1 MKLAKDQIARQFSRA
16 AATYDQAAQLQNEMA
31 ERLIAA
37 IPAHAAGTLVDLGCG
52 TGWALDQ
59 LAHAKRFELTAID
72 LAPGMVEIARSR
84 VPTATF
90 HCCDLEETPLP
101 ENLADIVFSNAAIQ
115 WCDFCSALR
124 EMVRICKPGGHL
136 LFSTFGSNTL
146 NELKSA
152 WQLTGDASDRVH
164 ELEPL
169 SIIESTLDELA
180 LQHYELASSCRE
192 MSFESVDAMLQGIK
206 QLGATNASTT
216 RQTGLLGTS
225 RYRKFRQVFEQRLA
239 DSGHLTLTFECVFVT
254 AIK

>member
-37 IPAHAAGTLVDLGCG
+37 IPANAVGELVDLGCG
-52 TGWALDQ
+52 TGWALYQ
-59 LAHAKRFELTAID
+59 LAQTKRFKLTAID

-90 HCCDLEETPLP
+90 YCCDLEETSMP
-101 ENLADIVFSNAAIQ
+101 ENSADIVFSNAAIQ
-115 WCDFCSALR
+115 WCDFSDALG
-124 EMVRICKPGGHL
+124 EMERICRPGGHI

-152 WQLTGDASDRVH
+152 WKLTGDVSDRVH
-164 ELEPL
+164 DLEPF
-169 SIIESTLDELA
+169 SIIESTLNNFE
-180 LQHYELASSCRE
+180 LQHFELTSFYRE
-192 MSFESVDAMLQGIK
+192 MTFESIDLMLQSIK

-216 RQTGLLGTS
+216 RQSGLLGTS
-225 RYRKFRQVFEQRLA
+225 RYRRFRQVFEQRLA
-239 DSGHLTLTFECVFVT
+239 DCGRLTLTFECVFGT
-254 AIK
+254 ALK